1 MEKDQQES
9 EIIEESLSFGASGVA
24 GKEAPE
30 GRITSDVTL
39 NTVPSMNEC
48 SVLIYSFSTVTK
60 MSSDDLRKDDQEEES
75 IHKTSSKAADE
86 EVPNLQHEHKTVQ
99 FTERLPVI
107 VGHNMCYYVASLI
120 FFLKCRTL
128 MRKWGLKLRCKD

>member
-9 EIIEESLSFGASGVA
+9 EIMEESLSFGASGVA

-30 GRITSDVTL
+30 GRIKSEVTL

-48 SVLIYSFSTVTK
+48 PVLIYSFSTVTK
-60 MSSDDLRKDDQEEES
+60 MSSDDQRKDDKDEES
-75 IHKTSSKAADE
+75 IHKTSSTAADE

-99 FTERLPVI
+99 FTQRLPVI

-120 FFLKCRTL
+120 FFSQNAEH
-128 MRKWGLKLRCKD
+128 